1 MELCADCQERRLV
14 RRCSPWVRRVGGGRM
29 VERDERKLADQDL
42 AINAGI
48 AAEIGRLSDELSEAR
63 DQLAATCEV
72 LAVIGRSAADL
83 EAVLE
88 TVVESARRLCA
99 ADAGQV
105 FLVDGDRY
113 RFAYGSGMTAE
124 YREFITNNPVVL
136 DRGTLVG
143 RVGVDRRATQIM
155 DVLDDPD
162 YGRPDVQRVGGYRTI
177 MGVPMLLDGE
187 VVGVLSVWRT
197 QVDPFSD
204 HAVEVL
210 TTFAAQAALAV
221 RTVELVRTLESRS
234 SELGRKV
241 NQLEALRAVGEAVSS
256 SLNLTEMLNTIITQ
270 AVELSGSDGG
280 SIYEFEEGTKEFR
293 VETVC
298 GTSQE
303 AFDALRRARIGLDD
317 TFMGKAATLGRSL
330 ELTDLRDAPLDPH
343 LSALAETGWRSLVA
357 VPMLR
362 EGRIVGAMVIR
373 RHTPGRIPQEISD
386 LLETFASQSA
396 LALTNAQLYR
406 QLERQSAALEIASRH
421 KSEFLAS
428 MSHELRTPLNAII
441 GFSEVL
447 LERMFGEL
455 NERQDDYLRDIWSSG
470 KHLLELLNDIL
481 DLSKIE
487 AGQMVL
493 NRSEFDVGESL
504 EYCLSLVRE
513 RAIKQRILLNLE
525 VEPEVGLVNA
535 DRLRVRQVVLN
546 LLSNAV
552 KFTPDGGRVQ
562 VRASMRDQDL
572 VVTVA
577 DTGPGVAAEDRQ
589 RIFDSFQQGTHHTE
603 QVEGTG
609 LGLTLSKQIVELH
622 GGRIWVDSEPGNGST
637 FGFALPAGSGDP
649 ALTSVPLA
657 ALDPGLTME
666 PAPDLGPTVVV
677 VEDDRRSFDL
687 LRVYLEAA
695 GARVVGA
702 RDGAEGLDTV
712 RRLNPAGVILDI
724 LLPGVDGWEVLA
736 QLKADPG
743 TAAIPVI
750 VVSMVDERGR
760 GFALGAAEYLV
771 KPVGKEQLLAALYR
785 AAAMPERQHTVV
797 AIDDDPMAI
806 ELVRASLEPEGWTVV
821 GAATGQEGLALIRER
836 QPSAVLLDLLM
847 PGMDGFE
854 VVEAL
859 RADPDTKSVPVVI
872 LTSKSMNQEDKERL
886 QGRITYVAR
895 KTEFDLSGLGGL
907 LRWASTSRQSPDPES
922 G

>member
-1 MELCADCQERRLV
+1 
-14 RRCSPWVRRVGGGRM
+14 M
-29 VERDERKLADQDL
+29 VERDKRKPADQDP
-42 AINAGI
+42 AINAEI
-48 AAEIGRLSDELSEAR
+48 TAETERLADELAEVR
-63 DQLAATCEV
+63 EQLGATSEV
-72 LAVIGRSAADL
+72 LAVIGRSASDL
-83 EAVLE
+83 EGVLE
-88 TVVESARRLCA
+88 TVVESARKLCG
-99 ADAGQV
+99 ADAGGV
-105 FLVDGDRY
+105 YLVDGDRY

-124 YREFITNNPVVL
+124 NREFITNNPVVL
-136 DRGTLVG
+136 DRATLVG
-143 RVGVDRRATQIM
+143 RVGVDRRATQIT
-155 DVLDDPD
+155 DVLADPD
-162 YGRPDVQRVGGYRTI
+162 YGRPDLQRVGGFRTI

-204 HAVEVL
+204 RAVEVL

-221 RTVELVRTLESRS
+221 RTVDLVRALGSRTD
-234 SELGRKV
+234 ELGRKV
-241 NQLEALRAVGEAVSS
+241 NQLEALGAVGEAVSS
-256 SLNLTEMLNTIITQ
+256 SLNLTEVLNTIVTQ
-270 AVELSGSDGG
+270 AVLLSGTYGG
-280 SIYEFEEGTKEFR
+280 AVYEFDEDAREFR
-293 VETVC
+293 IRTVC
-298 GTSQE
+298 GTSP
-303 AFDALRRARIGLDD
+303 AVFDALRRTRIGLDD
-317 TFMGKAATLGRSL
+317 TFLGKAATQGRSL
-330 ELTDLRDAPLDPH
+330 ELPDLRDAPLDPH
-343 LSALAETGWRSLVA
+343 LSVLAEGGWRSLVA

-362 EGRIVGAMVIR
+362 EGRIIGALVVR
-373 RHTPGRIPQEISD
+373 RHTPGHIPQEICD

-396 LALTNAQLYR
+396 LALINAQLYR
-406 QLERQSAALEIASRH
+406 QLERQSAALEVASRH

-493 NRSEFDVGESL
+493 NRSEFAARESL

-513 RAIKQRILLNLE
+513 RALKQRILLSLE
-525 VEPEVGLVNA
+525 VDPQVGVLDA
-535 DRLRVRQVVLN
+535 DRLRFRQVLLN

-552 KFTPDGGRVQ
+552 KFTPDGGRVD
-562 VRASMRDQDL
+562 VRASIRDQDL
-572 VVTVA
+572 VVEVA

-589 RIFDSFQQGTHHTE
+589 RIFDSFQQGARLPG
-603 QVEGTG
+603 QAEGTG
-609 LGLTLSKQIVELH
+609 LGLTLSKRILELH
-622 GGRIWVDSEPGNGST
+622 GGRIWVESEAGKGST
-637 FGFALPAGSGDP
+637 FGFALPAGSGEP
-649 ALTSVPLA
+649 ALTSVPQAGLDSGLPAELA
-657 ALDPGLTME
+657 PG
-666 PAPDLGPTVVV
+666 PGPTVVV

-695 GARVVGA
+695 GARVVSA
-702 RDGAEGLDTV
+702 RDGEEGLDTV
-712 RRLNPAGVILDI
+712 RRLSPAGVILDI
-724 LLPGVDGWEVLA
+724 LLPGIDGWEVLA
-736 QLKADPG
+736 RLKADPR
-743 TAAIPVI
+743 TTAIPVI
-750 VVSMVDERGR
+750 VVSMLDERGR

-771 KPVGKEQLLAALYR
+771 KPVGKDQLLAALYR
-785 AAAMPERQHTVV
+785 AAAMPERKHTVV
-797 AIDDDPMAI
+797 AIDDDPLAI
-806 ELVRASLEPEGWTVV
+806 ELVRASLEPEGWTVL

-872 LTSKSMNQEDKERL
+872 LTSKSMTQQDKERL

-895 KTEFDLSGLGGL
+895 KTEFDLSGLAGL
-907 LRWASTSRQSPDPES
+907 LRWASTSRQSPASES

>member
-1 MELCADCQERRLV
+1 
-14 RRCSPWVRRVGGGRM
+14 M
-29 VERDERKLADQDL
+29 VEGENSRPADQDQ
-42 AINAGI
+42 AINAGM
-48 AAEIGRLSDELSEAR
+48 AAEVERLGDELASAR
-63 DQLAATCEV
+63 DHLAATSEV
-72 LAVIGRSAADL
+72 LAVIGRSASDL
-83 EAVLE
+83 GGVLE
-88 TVVESARRLCA
+88 TVVESARQLCT

-105 FLVDGDRY
+105 LLVDGDRY
-113 RFAYGSGMTAE
+113 RLAYGSGMTSE
-124 YREFITNNPVVL
+124 YREFIGNNPVVL
-136 DRGTLVG
+136 DRETLAG
-143 RVGVDRRATQIM
+143 RVGLDRRAMQIT
-155 DVLDDPD
+155 DVLADPD
-162 YGRPDVQRVGGYRTI
+162 YGRTDAQRVAGYRTV
-177 MGVPMLLDGE
+177 MGVPMLLDNE

-204 HAVEVL
+204 RAVEVL

-221 RTVELVRTLESRS
+221 RTVDLVMTLESRTG
-234 SELGRKV
+234 ELGRKV
-241 NQLEALRAVGEAVSS
+241 TQLEALGTVGQAVSS
-256 SLNLTEMLNTIITQ
+256 SLNLTEVLNTIITQ

-280 SIYEFEEGTKEFR
+280 SIYEFDEDAREFR

-298 GTSQE
+298 GTSPE
-303 AFDALRRARIGLDD
+303 AFGALRRARIGLDG
-317 TFMGKAATLGRSL
+317 TFIGKAAMLGRPL
-330 ELTDLRDAPLDPH
+330 ELTDLQEAPLDPH
-343 LSALAETGWRSLVA
+343 LNVLAETGWRSLVA

-362 EGRIVGAMVIR
+362 EGRIIGAMVIR
-373 RHTPGRIPQEISD
+373 RHTPGRTPQGIYD

-396 LALTNAQLYR
+396 LALINAQLYR

-455 NERQDDYLRDIWSSG
+455 NERQDEYLRDIWSSG

-493 NRSEFDVGESL
+493 NRSDLVVGESL
-504 EYCLSLVRE
+504 EYCLSMVRE
-513 RAIKQRILLNLE
+513 RALKQRVLLSLE
-525 VEPEVGLVNA
+525 VDPGVGLLNA
-535 DRLRVRQVVLN
+535 DRLRFRQVVLN

-552 KFTPDGGRVQ
+552 KFTPEGGRVD
-562 VRASMRDQDL
+562 VRAFIRDREL
-572 VVTVA
+572 VVLVA
-577 DTGPGVAAEDRQ
+577 DTGVGVPAEDRE
-589 RIFDSFQQGTHHTE
+589 RIFDSFQQGTRSSG

-609 LGLTLSKQIVELH
+609 LGLTLSKRILELH
-622 GGRIWVDSEPGNGST
+622 GGRIWVDSEAGQGST
-637 FGFALPAGSGDP
+637 FGFAVPAGSGEP
-649 ALTSVPLA
+649 ALEPVPQVVLA
-657 ALDPGLTME
+657 SGITPE
-666 PAPDLGPTVVV
+666 PAVEPGPTVVV

-695 GARVVGA
+695 GARVVSA
-702 RDGAEGLDTV
+702 RDGKEGLDTV
-712 RRLNPAGVILDI
+712 RRLSPAGVVLDI
-724 LLPGVDGWEVLA
+724 LLPGIDGWDVLA
-736 QLKADPG
+736 QLKADPA

-750 VVSMVDERGR
+750 VVSMLDERGR

-785 AAAMPERQHTVV
+785 AAAMPEQKHTVV
-797 AIDDDPMAI
+797 AIDDDPLAI
-806 ELVRASLEPEGWTVV
+806 ELVRASLEPEGWTVL
-821 GAATGQEGLALIRER
+821 GAATGQEGLALIREQ

-859 RADPDTKSVPVVI
+859 RADPGTRSIPVVI
-872 LTSKSMNQEDKERL
+872 LTSKSMTQQDKERL

-895 KTEFDLSGLGGL
+895 KTEFSLSGLGGL
-907 LRWASTSRQSPDPES
+907 LRWASTSRESPASEP

>member
-1 MELCADCQERRLV
+1 
-14 RRCSPWVRRVGGGRM
+14 M
-29 VERDERKLADQDL
+29 VEQDKRGLADQDP
-42 AINAGI
+42 AVNAGM
-48 AAEIGRLSDELSEAR
+48 AAEVERLGDELAEAR
-63 DQLAATCEV
+63 EQLAATSEV
-72 LAVIGRSAADL
+72 LAVIGRSASDL
-83 EAVLE
+83 EGVLE
-88 TVVESARRLCA
+88 TVVESARKLCG

-113 RFAYGSGMTAE
+113 RMAYGSGMTSE
-124 YREFITNNPVVL
+124 YREYIANNPVVL

-143 RVGVDRRATQIM
+143 RVGLDRRATQIT
-155 DVLDDPD
+155 DVLADPD
-162 YGRPDVQRVGGYRTI
+162 YGRVDAQRVAGFRTI

-197 QVDPFSD
+197 EVDPFSD
-204 HAVEVL
+204 RAVEVL
-210 TTFAAQAALAV
+210 ATFAPQAALAV
-221 RTVELVRTLESRS
+221 RTVDLVRALESRTG
-234 SELGRKV
+234 ELGRKV
-241 NQLEALRAVGEAVSS
+241 DQLEALGAVGEAVSS
-256 SLNLTEMLNTIITQ
+256 SLNLTEVLTTIVTQ
-270 AVELSGSDGG
+270 AVLLSGTDGG
-280 SIYEFEEGTKEFR
+280 SIYEFDEDAKQFR
-293 VETVC
+293 IRTVY
-298 GTSQE
+298 GTSPE
-303 AFDALRRARIGLDD
+303 VLDTLRRTRIGLDD
-317 TFMGKAATLGRSL
+317 TFLGKAAKQGRPM
-330 ELTDLRDAPLDPH
+330 ELPDLRGAPLDPH
-343 LSALAETGWRSLVA
+343 LSVLAEGGWGSLVA

-362 EGRIVGAMVIR
+362 EGRIVGAMVVR
-373 RHTPGRIPQEISD
+373 RHAPGHVSEEICD

-396 LALTNAQLYR
+396 LALINAQLYR
-406 QLERQSAALEIASRH
+406 QLEQQSAALEVASRH

-481 DLSKIE
+481 DLSKVE

-493 NRSEFDVGESL
+493 NRSEFVVRESL

-513 RAIKQRILLNLE
+513 RAIKQSILLSLE
-525 VEPEVGLVNA
+525 VDPEVGLIDA
-535 DRLRVRQVVLN
+535 DRLRFRQVVLN

-552 KFTPDGGRVQ
+552 KFTPDGGRVG
-562 VRASMRDQDL
+562 VRASIRDQDL
-572 VVTVA
+572 VVMVA
-577 DTGPGVAAEDRQ
+577 DTGVGVAAEDRQ
-589 RIFDSFQQGTHHTE
+589 RIFDSFQQGTRLPG
-603 QVEGTG
+603 QAEGTG
-609 LGLTLSKQIVELH
+609 LGLTLSKRIVELH
-622 GGRIWVDSEPGNGST
+622 GGRIWVESEAGKGST
-637 FGFALPAGSGDP
+637 FGFALPAGSDEP
-649 ALTSVPLA
+649 ALESVPQVGP
-657 ALDPGLTME
+657 DSGLTTE
-666 PAPDLGPTVVV
+666 SAPGPGPTVVV

-702 RDGAEGLDTV
+702 RDGEEGLDTV
-712 RRLNPAGVILDI
+712 RRLSPAGVILDI
-724 LLPGVDGWEVLA
+724 LLPGIDGWEVLA
-736 QLKADPG
+736 QLKADPR
-743 TAAIPVI
+743 TAPIPVI
-750 VVSMVDERGR
+750 VVSMLDERGR

-785 AAAMPERQHTVV
+785 AAAMPERKHTVV
-797 AIDDDPMAI
+797 AIDDDPLAI
-806 ELVRASLEPEGWTVV
+806 ELVRASLEPEGWTVL

-859 RADPDTKSVPVVI
+859 RGEPDTKTIPVVI
-872 LTSKSMNQEDKERL
+872 LTSKSMTRQDKERL

-907 LRWASTSRQSPDPES
+907 LRWASTRRQSSASES

>member
-1 MELCADCQERRLV
+1 
-14 RRCSPWVRRVGGGRM
+14 M
-29 VERDERKLADQDL
+29 VERGKRKPANHDP
-42 AINAGI
+42 AINAGMT
-48 AAEIGRLSDELSEAR
+48 AETERLGDELAEVHE
-63 DQLAATCEV
+63 QLAATSEV
-72 LAVIGRSAADL
+72 LAVIGRSASDL
-83 EAVLE
+83 EGVLE
-88 TVVESARRLCA
+88 TVVKSARKLCA

-113 RFAYGSGMTAE
+113 RFAYGSGTTPE
-124 YREFITNNPVVL
+124 YREFIANNPVVL
-136 DRGTLVG
+136 DRGTLAG
-143 RVGVDRRATQIM
+143 RVGLDRRATQIT
-155 DVLDDPD
+155 DVLADPD
-162 YGRPDVQRVGGYRTI
+162 YGLADAQRLAGYRTV

-187 VVGVLSVWRT
+187 VVGMLTVWRT

-210 TTFAAQAALAV
+210 ATFAAQAALAV
-221 RTVELVRTLESRS
+221 RTVDLVRALASRTD
-234 SELGRKV
+234 ELGRKV
-241 NQLEALRAVGEAVSS
+241 TQLEALGTVGQAVSS
-256 SLNLTEMLNTIITQ
+256 SLNLTEVLNTIITQ
-270 AVELSGSDGG
+270 AVRLSGSDGG
-280 SIYEFEEGTKEFR
+280 SIYEFDQDAKEFR

-298 GTSQE
+298 GTSPE
-303 AFDALRRARIGLDD
+303 AFDALRATRIRLDD
-317 TFMGKAATLGRSL
+317 TFIGKAATLGRPM

-343 LSALAETGWRSLVA
+343 LNVLAESGWRSLVA

-362 EGRIVGAMVIR
+362 EGSIVGAMVIR
-373 RHTPGRIPQEISD
+373 RHTPGRIPQEIYD

-396 LALTNAQLYR
+396 LALINAQLYR
-406 QLERQSAALEIASRH
+406 RLEQQSTALEVASQH

-493 NRSEFDVGESL
+493 NRSEFVVRESL
-504 EYCLSLVRE
+504 EYCLSMVRE
-513 RAIKQRILLNLE
+513 RALQQRILLSLD
-525 VEPEVGLVNA
+525 VDPGVGLLDA
-535 DRLRVRQVVLN
+535 DRLRFRQVVLN

-552 KFTPDGGRVQ
+552 KFTPEAGRVD
-562 VRASMRDQDL
+562 VRAFLRGQDL
-572 VVTVA
+572 VVLVA
-577 DTGPGVAAEDRQ
+577 DTGVGVPAEDRE
-589 RIFDSFQQGTHHTE
+589 RIFDAFQQGARSSG

-609 LGLTLSKQIVELH
+609 LGLTLSKRILELH
-622 GGRIWVDSEPGNGST
+622 GGRIWVESEAGKGST
-637 FGFALPAGSGDP
+637 FGIALPAGSEEPAVTSAPQAGLDSGITLEP
-649 ALTSVPLA
+649 ALGPR
-657 ALDPGLTME
+657 
-666 PAPDLGPTVVV
+666 PTVVV

-695 GARVVGA
+695 GARVVSA
-702 RDGAEGLDTV
+702 TDGEEGLDTV
-712 RRLNPAGVILDI
+712 RRLSPAGVVLDI
-724 LLPGVDGWEVLA
+724 LLPGIDGWDVLA

-760 GFALGAAEYLV
+760 GFALGATEYLV

-785 AAAMPERQHTVV
+785 AAAMPERKHTVV
-797 AIDDDPMAI
+797 AIDDDPLAI
-806 ELVRASLEPEGWTVV
+806 ELVRASLEPEGWTVL

-872 LTSKSMNQEDKERL
+872 LTSKSMTPQDKERL

-895 KTEFDLSGLGGL
+895 KTDFDLSGLAGL
-907 LRWASTSRQSPDPES
+907 LRWASTSRQSPAAES

>member
-1 MELCADCQERRLV
+1 
-14 RRCSPWVRRVGGGRM
+14 M
-29 VERDERKLADQDL
+29 VEQDKRKPADQDP
-42 AINAGI
+42 AINTGMT
-48 AAEIGRLSDELSEAR
+48 AEIERLGDELAEVR
-63 DQLAATCEV
+63 EQLAATSEV
-72 LAVIGRSAADL
+72 LAVIGRSASDL

-88 TVVESARRLCA
+88 TVVESARRLCGA
-99 ADAGQV
+99 VAGQV

-113 RFAYGSGMTAE
+113 RFAYGSGLRPE
-124 YREFITNNPVVL
+124 YWEFVANNPLVL

-143 RVGVDRRATQIM
+143 RVGLDRRATQIT
-155 DVLDDPD
+155 DVLADPD
-162 YGRPDVQRVGGYRTI
+162 YGLMDAQRVAGYRTI
-177 MGVPMLLDGE
+177 VGVPMLLEGE

-204 HAVEVL
+204 RAVEVL

-221 RTVELVRTLESRS
+221 RTVDLVRALESRTD
-234 SELGRKV
+234 ELGRKV
-241 NQLEALRAVGEAVSS
+241 TQLEALGAVGQAESF
-256 SLNLTEMLNTIITQ
+256 SLNLTEVLNTIITQ
-270 AVELSGSDGG
+270 AVQLSGADGG
-280 SIYEFEEGTKEFR
+280 SIYEFDEDAREFR
-293 VETVC
+293 VETVY
-298 GTSQE
+298 GTSPE
-303 AFDALRRARIGLDD
+303 TLDVLRRTRIGLDD
-317 TFMGKAATLGRSL
+317 TLLGKAATLGRPL
-330 ELTDLRDAPLDPH
+330 ELPDLRDARLDPH
-343 LSALAETGWRSLVA
+343 LSVLAEDGWRSLVA

-362 EGRIVGAMVIR
+362 EGRIVGAMVVR
-373 RHTPGRIPQEISD
+373 RHVPGSIPQEICD

-396 LALTNAQLYR
+396 LALINAQLYR
-406 QLERQSAALEIASRH
+406 QLERQSAALEVASQH

-493 NRSEFDVGESL
+493 SRSEFDVRESL
-504 EYCLSLVRE
+504 EYCLSMVRE
-513 RAIKQRILLNLE
+513 RALKQRILLSFE
-525 VEPEVGLVNA
+525 VDPEVGLLDA
-535 DRLRVRQVVLN
+535 DRLRFRQVVLN

-562 VRASMRDQDL
+562 VRASMHDQDL

-589 RIFDSFQQGTHHTE
+589 RIFDSFQQGTRHTE

-609 LGLTLSKQIVELH
+609 LGLTLSKRIIEVH
-622 GGRIWVDSEPGNGST
+622 GGRIWVESEPGKGST
-637 FGFALPAGSGDP
+637 FGFALPAGSGEP
-649 ALTSVPLA
+649 ALTSVPQA
-657 ALDPGLTME
+657 ALDSGLTTE
-666 PAPDLGPTVVV
+666 PVPGPGPTVVV

-702 RDGAEGLDTV
+702 RNGEEGLDTV
-712 RRLNPAGVILDI
+712 RRLSPAGVILDI

-736 QLKADPG
+736 QLKADPR
-743 TAAIPVI
+743 TAQVPVI
-750 VVSMVDERGR
+750 VVSMLDERGR

-785 AAAMPERQHTVV
+785 AAAMPERKHTVV
-797 AIDDDPMAI
+797 AIDDDPLAI
-806 ELVRASLEPEGWTVV
+806 ELVKASLEPEGWTVL
-821 GAATGQEGLALIRER
+821 GAATGQEGLALIREQ

-859 RADPDTKSVPVVI
+859 RADPETKSVPVVI
-872 LTSKSMNQEDKERL
+872 LTSKSMTQQDKERL

-895 KTEFDLSGLGGL
+895 KTEFNLSGLAGL
-907 LRWASTSRQSPDPES
+907 LRWASTSRQSPASES